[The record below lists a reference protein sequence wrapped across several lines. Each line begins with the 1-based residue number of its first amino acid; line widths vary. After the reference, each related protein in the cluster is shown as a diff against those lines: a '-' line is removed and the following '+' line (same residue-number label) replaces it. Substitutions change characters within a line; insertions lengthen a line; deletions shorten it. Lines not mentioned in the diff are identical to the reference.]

1 MKKYYPE
8 GILYESPENQLI
20 IKNIDMLIEAA
31 NSGKIVEAYA
41 VICDNDHNLIVD
53 LPCITGI
60 IPREE
65 GAVGIDDGTARDIA
79 VVSRVS
85 KPVCFKIIKIERD
98 SAGKP
103 VKAILSR
110 KAAQIECY
118 TNYVNTLRIGDIIN
132 ARVTHNE
139 RFGSFVDIGC
149 GISSMIPVDFI
160 SVSRIFHPSDRFSVS
175 QNIRAV
181 VRSIDTERK
190 YPRITLSHKELLG
203 TWSENASIFSAGE
216 TAAGIIRSV
225 ENYGIFVELMP
236 NLAGLAEFKED
247 IHAGQIA
254 SVYIKAIIPEKMKVK
269 LIVAAV
275 SDETA
280 RLREM
285 KYFVDSDH
293 IDYWRYSPDCCP
305 RLIET
310 DFAHL

>member
-8 GILYESPENQLI
+8 GTLFESPENQLI

-31 NSGKIVEAYA
+31 NTGKIVEAYA

-65 GAVGIDDGTARDIA
+65 GAIGIDDGTARDIA

-85 KPVCFKIIKIERD
+85 KPVSFKVIKIECD
-98 SAGKP
+98 NAGEP
-103 VKAILSR
+103 VRAVLSR

-118 TNYVNTLRIGDIIN
+118 ENYVDTLKTGDIIN

-181 VRSIDTERK
+181 VRSIDNERK

-203 TWSENASIFSAGE
+203 TWSENSSIFCAGE

-236 NLAGLAEFKED
+236 NLAGLAEYKEN
-247 IHAGQIA
+247 IRAGQIA
-254 SVYIKAIIPEKMKVK
+254 SVYIKAIIPEKMKIK
-269 LIVAAV
+269 LIIAAV

-280 RLREM
+280 HLRDM
-285 KYFVDSDH
+285 KYFINSDH
-293 IDYWRYSPDCCP
+293 MDYWKYSPECCQ

-310 DFAHL
+310 DFTHT